1 MQRKEN
7 GSSCLTNVMASEIGE
22 VELEDGEINDLED
35 GEIDEDILHVAES
48 NNSIFLPLEYRRQ
61 RDSFVRDQHLND
73 NSYGEKNRDFGFQDS
88 SPPPNRW
95 DTRGVSSS
103 RGKFPRA
110 RASATVR
117 GSRTGGRV
125 FRGTGRHMSTGRGKT
140 FPAKRGSQ
148 RSRILWY
155 FIFQFCTES
164 RLILWVFDRII
175 ARLNLTLTYRNV
187 IVLSTGFKQEYT

>member
-1 MQRKEN
+1 MQNGGEGIHMQRKGN

-35 GEIDEDILHVAES
+35 GEIDEDILHAAES

-117 GSRTGGRV
+117 GSRTGGKV
-125 FRGTGRHMSTGRGKT
+125 FRGTGRHISTGRGKT

-155 FIFQFCTES
+155 FIFQSCTE
-164 RLILWVFDRII
+164 VP
-175 ARLNLTLTYRNV
+175 
-187 IVLSTGFKQEYT
+187 E

>member
-1 MQRKEN
+1 
-7 GSSCLTNVMASEIGE
+7 MAAEIGE

-35 GEIDEDILHVAES
+35 GEIDEDILHAEES
-48 NNSIFLPLEYRRQ
+48 NYSVFLPLEHRQ

-73 NSYGEKNRDFGFQDS
+73 NSYAEKNRDFGFQGS

-95 DTRGVSSS
+95 DTRDAPSS
-103 RGKFPRA
+103 RGRFPRA
-110 RASATVR
+110 RASATAR
-117 GSRTGGRV
+117 GSRTRGRG

-155 FIFQFCTES
+155 FINQFCAE
-164 RLILWVFDRII
+164 VP
-175 ARLNLTLTYRNV
+175 
-187 IVLSTGFKQEYT
+187 E

>member
-1 MQRKEN
+1 VTEFRDLLAKTHGTATQLGVQDGGEGIQRKGN

-35 GEIDEDILHVAES
+35 GEIDEDILHAGES

-88 SPPPNRW
+88 SLPPNRW

-110 RASATVR
+110 RASATMR
-117 GSRTGGRV
+117 GSRTRGKV
-125 FRGTGRHMSTGRGKT
+125 FRGTGRHMSTGRGKI

-155 FIFQFCTES
+155 FIFQF
-164 RLILWVFDRII
+164 
-175 ARLNLTLTYRNV
+175 
-187 IVLSTGFKQEYT
+187 STDVPE